1 MADHDSLI
9 LSRLPRCS
17 EWVAGIV
24 SSPTYVVGDGDP
36 YRPSAVLWVETG
48 SGLIVGCDLLHPSE
62 ALGRAAGLFLET
74 AREPLEGKAR
84 VPERV
89 RVAEPELYDALQGRI
104 GGVELVLAPTPELTP
119 VAESFVAHMGLAD
132 EDDEDVELS
141 YVGGDIT
148 ADDVAHMFRAA
159 ARLYRLQPWRPFPPD
174 GYVSVRCEQ
183 LGIEDGALCVVG
195 QMGESFGFVL
205 FRSVEDAVDF
215 VVAADQVEAG
225 RKGRFPQH
233 VMFTYDER
241 AALPPAMAG
250 EIRTHGWEVAGPRA
264 YPTFAMVDPDMTA
277 CVLTRPELLGVTAI
291 VDALAELIE
300 NEPELA
306 QAWQDDV
313 QFERA
318 TEVSTAQ
325 GPIAVTIEAPLWLPE
340 DAAPGITV
348 EVSPDIDSV
357 LDEDGDV
364 DEDTYEAYV
373 AALLSRFEASPD
385 ASEGRLAWAELII
398 RQAVDFHGATIA
410 ALTPDVLEAVL
421 FKAIPRTATVES
433 AAAEQI
439 IDALRALLEFAAR
452 DLNLASASACLAWLP
467 GDAAK
472 RLARGLDD
480 ASKFSPEKSIL
491 MAGARAGYDVTT
503 PEGIAEWLDVASA
516 ELVDQQ
522 QPAHAGGRRASGS
535 TQRAAANKQR
545 RKAAR
550 QARKKSRRH

>member
-1 MADHDSLI
+1 MADHDSTI

-17 EWVAGIV
+17 EWVAGVV
-24 SSPTYVVGDGDP
+24 SSPTFVVGDGDP

-48 SGLIVGCDLLHPSE
+48 SGLIVGCDLLHPSD

-89 RVAEPELYDALQGRI
+89 RVAEPELYEALQGKI

-119 VAESFVAHMGLAD
+119 VAESFVAHMGLVD
-132 EDDEDVELS
+132 EDEDDVELS

-159 ARLYRLQPWRPFPPD
+159 AQLYRLQPWRPFPSD

-205 FRSVEDAVDF
+205 FRSVDDAVEF
-215 VVAADQVEAG
+215 VIAADHVEAG
-225 RKGRFPQH
+225 RKARFPQH

-291 VDALAELIE
+291 VEGVAALIE
-300 NEPELA
+300 SEPNLA
-306 QAWQDDV
+306 RAWEDDV
-313 QFERA
+313 PVEHSI
-318 TEVSTAQ
+318 EVPTAE
-325 GPIAVTIEAPLWLPE
+325 GTIAVSVQAPLWLPE
-340 DAAPGITV
+340 DAAPARVV
-348 EVSPDIDSV
+348 EVSPDVESV
-357 LDEDGDV
+357 LDEDGDI
-364 DEDTYEAYV
+364 DEDLYEAYC

-385 ASEGRLAWAELII
+385 ANESRLGWAELII
-398 RQAVDFHGATIA
+398 RQAVEFHGCTLA
-410 ALTPDVLEAVL
+410 AFTPEVVGSLVFET
-421 FKAIPRTATVES
+421 IPRTATVEPS
-433 AAAEQI
+433 AAENV
-439 IDALRALLEFAAR
+439 IDALRALLDFAAR
-452 DLNLASASACLAWLP
+452 ELDLSSARACLESVPADATERLSREL
-467 GDAAK
+467 GDPS
-472 RLARGLDD
+472 R
-480 ASKFSPEKSIL
+480 FSPEKSIL
-491 MAGARAGYDVTT
+491 MAGARAGYDVST

-522 QPAHAGGRRASGS
+522 QEAHHGGRRVSAS